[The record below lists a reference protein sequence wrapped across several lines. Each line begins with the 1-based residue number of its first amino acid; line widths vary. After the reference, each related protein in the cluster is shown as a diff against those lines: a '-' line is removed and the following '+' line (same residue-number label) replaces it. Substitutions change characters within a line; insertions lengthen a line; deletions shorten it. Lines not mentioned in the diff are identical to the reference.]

1 MFLFMAR
8 DHLARGGRSTSAIR
22 SLGMNHLA
30 GATSPYLLQ
39 HAENPVDWYEW
50 SDEAFERARAEDKPL
65 LVSVGYSSC
74 HWCHVMAHESFEST
88 STAALMNELFVN
100 VKVDREERPDVDA
113 VTMEATVGMTGS
125 GGWPTTVFMTPA
137 GRPFYAGTYFPPEP
151 RHGIPSFPE
160 LLRAVAETWR
170 ERRDDIERQ
179 AERIDSTLR
188 STAGTAPS
196 TEPLTSSLLSEAA
209 RGIAATF
216 EPAFGGFGRAPK
228 FPAASTLE
236 LLLRRGDESS
246 LAMVTATLDGMAA
259 GGFYDVVG
267 GGFHR
272 YSVDDRWLVPHFE
285 KMLYDN
291 AVLASTYL
299 HAWVVTERARYRQV
313 VEETVD
319 YMLRELALANGGL
332 ASAQDADT
340 DGVEGLTYTWTP
352 EEAEAVGL
360 TRELLEPFEHG
371 RFIVRGELDPELRD
385 RVLARRDSRQQPF
398 RDDKALASWNGLAL
412 AALAE
417 AGYRLERMDWLDA
430 ARGLGE
436 FLLGSLSAED
446 GRLLRSR
453 RDGRASGFGFLD
465 DYANVAHGLI
475 ELHVA
480 TGELRWLL
488 EARRLALSAV
498 ELFEDAE
505 HGGFFLSPEDGD
517 PRVPRT
523 KDLQDTP
530 IPSGNSMLAH
540 VLLRL
545 SRIWGD
551 DELERHAVSVFRL
564 AEPALR
570 RAPGFFAWMLCGL
583 DLWLSSPREIAI
595 VGDVD
600 APVARAALDSFQ
612 PRTVVAIG
620 PSDEVPLLAGKP
632 LVGGKSAVYVCE
644 RFACQAPVTEPEEV
658 HVVMRVCLMIEGQE
672 GVTWDDWVRLA
683 HLTEE
688 HGLEGLFRSDH
699 YTAIIRAD
707 ADALDAWATLAAL
720 AAITKRI
727 RLGTLVSPATFR
739 HPSVLARMAV
749 TVDHIS
755 GGRVDVGMGSGW
767 YEREHEAHGFPF
779 LDGEEAIRALRRAG
793 RGRRALV
800 DGGSVRP
807 RRPRVPAPRS
817 AGAPTARAAAA
828 PTARARRKGQ
838 AALRRA
844 RRPLCDGGEHAR
856 RTERRA
862 ARAEGRARS
871 CVRGPRP
878 RSRDARLL
886 RDDGVLHRRDA
897 RRRPRARRTV
907 PGDPR
912 RRHRSGDAHRG
923 APRPLARRDRGR
935 GRRADRRAR
944 AISASRG
951 SSSST

>member
-1 MFLFMAR
+1 
-8 DHLARGGRSTSAIR
+8 
-22 SLGMNHLA
+22 MNRLA

-50 SDEAFERARAEDKPL
+50 GDEAFERARTEDRPL
-65 LVSVGYSSC
+65 LISVGYSSC
-74 HWCHVMAHESFEST
+74 HWCHVMAHESFENA

-179 AERIDSTLR
+179 ADRIDGALR
-188 STAGTAPS
+188 STAGTGPS
-196 TEPLTSSLLSEAA
+196 TEPLTSALLIEAT
-209 RGIAATF
+209 RGIAASF

-236 LLLRRGDESS
+236 HLLRRDDESS
-246 LAMVTATLDGMAA
+246 LAMVAATLDGMAR

-299 HAWVVTERARYRQV
+299 HAWVVTGSERYRQV
-313 VEETVD
+313 VEETVE
-319 YMLRELALANGGL
+319 YAVRELALPDGGF

-340 DGVEGLTYTWTP
+340 NGVEGLTYTWTR
-352 EEAEAVGL
+352 EEAADVGL
-360 TRELLEPFEHG
+360 SDDVLEPFEHG
-371 RFIVRGELDPELRD
+371 RYVVRGELDPEVRD
-385 RVLARRDSRQQPF
+385 RVLAHRDTRPQPF

-417 AGYRLERMDWLDA
+417 AGYRLRRADWLDA
-430 ARGLGE
+430 ARGLGA
-436 FLLGSLSAED
+436 FLLGPLSAED
-446 GRLLRSR
+446 GRLLRSA

-480 TGELRWLL
+480 TGEERWLL
-488 EARRLALSAV
+488 EARRLALLAV

-505 HGGFFLSPEDGD
+505 HGGFFLSPADGD

-551 DELERHAVSVFRL
+551 DELERRAVSVFRL
-564 AEPALR
+564 AESALH
-570 RAPGFFAWMLCGL
+570 RAPGFFAWMLCGI
-583 DLWLSSPREIAI
+583 DLWLSPPREIAI
-595 VGDVD
+595 VGDVA
-600 APVARAALDSFQ
+600 APVARAALDPFQ
-612 PRTVVAIG
+612 PRAVVAVG
-620 PSDEVPLLAGKP
+620 PSDEVPLLAGKS
-632 LVGGKSAVYVCE
+632 LVDAKTAVYVCE

-658 HVVMRVCLMIEGQE
+658 Y
-672 GVTWDDWVRLA
+672 A
-683 HLTEE
+683 
-688 HGLEGLFRSDH
+688 
-699 YTAIIRAD
+699 
-707 ADALDAWATLAAL
+707 
-720 AAITKRI
+720 
-727 RLGTLVSPATFR
+727 
-739 HPSVLARMAV
+739 
-749 TVDHIS
+749 
-755 GGRVDVGMGSGW
+755 
-767 YEREHEAHGFPF
+767 
-779 LDGEEAIRALRRAG
+779 
-793 RGRRALV
+793 
-800 DGGSVRP
+800 
-807 RRPRVPAPRS
+807 
-817 AGAPTARAAAA
+817 
-828 PTARARRKGQ
+828 
-838 AALRRA
+838 
-844 RRPLCDGGEHAR
+844 
-856 RTERRA
+856 
-862 ARAEGRARS
+862 
-871 CVRGPRP
+871 
-878 RSRDARLL
+878 
-886 RDDGVLHRRDA
+886 
-897 RRRPRARRTV
+897 
-907 PGDPR
+907 
-912 RRHRSGDAHRG
+912 
-923 APRPLARRDRGR
+923 
-935 GRRADRRAR
+935 
-944 AISASRG
+944 
-951 SSSST
+951 